1 MPQRPI
7 SSVIARQK
15 IVTAPPNM
23 TIRDAA
29 RQMKQRNVSSII
41 VIDAAGRLVGIF
53 TERDALSRVL
63 AEGRDAKATKL
74 ADVMTAHPQTIGPD
88 KPVGHALLMMYEGG
102 FRHVPVVR
110 DGRPVGMIS
119 ARDALGPELQEFESE
134 LERRKR
140 IGEILG

>member
-7 SSVIARQK
+7 SSIITKRKV
-15 IVTAPPNM
+15 VTAPR
-23 TIRDAA
+23 TTSVLEAA
-29 RQMKQRNVSSII
+29 RLMKEHEVGS
-41 VIDAAGRLVGIF
+41 VMVVDHGRLVGIF
-53 TERDALSRVL
+53 TERDALYRVM
-63 AEGRDAKATKL
+63 AEGRDAGSVTL
-74 ADVMTAHPQTIGPD
+74 ADVMTAHPQTVSAD

-102 FRHVPVVR
+102 YRHVPVVK

-140 IGEILG
+140 IGEVLG